1 MRRRADFCR
10 EYDERFK
17 YIAIYRDS
25 PMSAPD
31 RFTGSFHF
39 MAKGDFKGLV
49 LTLLRDRPM
58 HGYELIKALEER
70 WHGVYKPSAGAI
82 YPALRR
88 LLSKGYVSVNGEERR
103 KTYRITREGQA
114 YLRSRRKEIE
124 QRFRAFEKMIGPER
138 AAFIREFRATGKLLR
153 TNIRDVTTEQA
164 KELKQLMAD
173 MREKVL
179 RILSK

>member
-1 MRRRADFCR
+1 
-10 EYDERFK
+10 
-17 YIAIYRDS
+17 
-25 PMSAPD
+25 MSTPD

-39 MAKGDFKGLV
+39 MSKGDSKGLV
-49 LTLLRDRPM
+49 LTLLQDRPM
-58 HGYELIKALEER
+58 HGYEIIKALEER
-70 WHGVYKPSAGAI
+70 YHGVYKPSAGAI

-88 LLSKGYVSVNGEERR
+88 LLTKGYVSVNGEERR
-103 KTYRITREGQA
+103 KTYRITRQGQA

-138 AAFIREFRATGKLLR
+138 AALFREFRATGKLLR
-153 TNIRDVTTEQA
+153 ANLRDVTPTQA
-164 KELKQLMAD
+164 EELKRVMAE